1 MFFRTMGTDIRSFEI
16 RPDPGLYVI
25 LDEIRIQGVGV
36 QITAIVIIRCE
47 QHGRTAAE
55 DGDDE
60 SSDDLFGGKMRKLVM
75 HSIFG
80 EFWEW
85 TSKNPNSVRKSCPG
99 TRCAHAGYFWGKVP
113 IIRHIQI
120 RYGFECEPSRSDRTD
135 LSKRSELVKFCKVF
149 MWWLGI
155 HLQQPLLLSLG
166 CSRSILSTWKDRP
179 PWTGAVHCRA
189 PCAHTRTPTDDLG
202 WSMDVRKPR
211 QTRK

>member
-36 QITAIVIIRCE
+36 QITAIVIIRRE

-80 EFWEW
+80 EFWE
-85 TSKNPNSVRKSCPG
+85 
-99 TRCAHAGYFWGKVP
+99 
-113 IIRHIQI
+113 
-120 RYGFECEPSRSDRTD
+120 
-135 LSKRSELVKFCKVF
+135 
-149 MWWLGI
+149 
-155 HLQQPLLLSLG
+155 
-166 CSRSILSTWKDRP
+166 
-179 PWTGAVHCRA
+179 
-189 PCAHTRTPTDDLG
+189 
-202 WSMDVRKPR
+202 
-211 QTRK
+211 